1 MQAEIIQN
9 LYWIHKCSII
19 TTESTSLNLNAL
31 FSVFQKLVLFANYLI
46 FCQQT
51 FNSLIKEQKAL
62 VNILMA
68 AKLPWFAGYLR
79 VNLVTEN

>member
-1 MQAEIIQN
+1 MN
-9 LYWIHKCSII
+9 CFL
-19 TTESTSLNLNAL
+19 
-31 FSVFQKLVLFANYLI
+31 SVFQKLVFFANYLI

-51 FNSLIKEQKAL
+51 FNLRIEEQKAL
-62 VNILMA
+62 VNIPMA